1 MSKIKAG
8 SAYVEITANNQA
20 LIKGLNAAK
29 RQLQDFGNATKLFG
43 RQLLSMGTAASV
55 PMAASIAMFTSFDDA
70 IRSVR
75 AVTQASEE
83 DFKRLTHEAK
93 RLGATTSFSASE
105 VALLMTEL
113 GRAGFKPDQII
124 AMTGAVMDLAR
135 ATGTDATLSA
145 GFMSATIRQFGLA
158 AQDATRV
165 ADGLTAAA
173 NKSFNSVE
181 SIGEAL
187 KYAAPVAA
195 DANMSLEETLAIL
208 GTLGNMGIQGS
219 DAGTSLRRLLT
230 LSAAEAQRFQQ
241 VFGVATTDAAG
252 NLRPLIDV
260 LGEVSQATKQ
270 LPTGERGAKFAEVF
284 GMLGITSASA
294 IGKSVADTRT
304 LLDEI
309 RGAGGV
315 ASASAKQMESGIG
328 GSFRILKSSLE
339 GVAIAIGEALN
350 EPLKRMVDAA
360 SGAFSAIIRWIEK
373 NHQALQTFG
382 KVALGLITAGAL
394 IIGVGTAFTIAGSM
408 IGGFLTTMSFVGG
421 MFAAAGTLIAALLSP
436 IGLVSVAVVSLGAY
450 LLHASGLG
458 GQAIVWLGERF
469 QALKSIATGSLG
481 AIGRA
486 LAAGDMAAAAKV
498 AWASLNVVWLSGVNA
513 LMGYWVG
520 FKHSALSTADSMM
533 YGIAG
538 IISDGWAGIEIAWTE
553 TTGFLSDVWSLFTNG
568 LSKTWHNTIGFI
580 KKSWV
585 RLKSLFDSDIDV
597 DAEVKRI
604 DGETTGKVAA
614 GDHAML
620 EAMGKRDQER
630 NARRAE
636 IEQGKTGRAEALA
649 QMQAADEAGR
659 NAAGQA
665 AIDQAAADL
674 KVAKDEWQTAIDAV
688 AESAEEIAEDKPS
701 PMTASIE
708 ALKRSL
714 LQSGE
719 SVATDKKGIETG
731 ATFNAFAIRGL
742 GADSLADRQ
751 TRAMEQT
758 ANNTRKLIKVVEE
771 SGLSY
776 G

>member
-1 MSKIKAG
+1 MSQVKAG
-8 SAYVEITANNQA
+8 SAYVEITARSQA

-29 RQLQDFGNATKLFG
+29 RQLQDFGNATKLLG
-43 RQLLSMGTAASV
+43 TQLLSIGTAASI

-75 AVTQASEE
+75 AVTQASED
-83 DFKRLTHEAK
+83 DFKRLSNEAK
-93 RLGATTSFSASE
+93 RLGATTSYSASE

-158 AQDATRV
+158 AEDATRV

-195 DANMSLEETLAIL
+195 DANMTLEETLAIL

-230 LSAAEAQRFQQ
+230 LSAAEAERFQQ

-252 NLRPLIDV
+252 NMRPLIDV
-260 LGEVSQATKQ
+260 LGEVAQATKE
-270 LPTGERGAKFAEVF
+270 LPTGQRGAKFAEVF

-294 IGKSVADTRT
+294 IGKSVADTRV

-350 EPLKRMVDAA
+350 DPLKRMVDAA
-360 SGAFSAIIRWIEK
+360 SGAFSAVIRWIEK

-382 KVALGLITAGAL
+382 KVALGLLTAGAL
-394 IIGVGTAFTIAGSM
+394 IIGIGTAFTVAGSM
-408 IGGFLTTMSFVGG
+408 IGGFLTTISFLGG
-421 MFAAAGTLIAALLSP
+421 MLSAAGALLAALLSP
-436 IGLVSVAVVSLGAY
+436 IGLVSVAVVTLGGY
-450 LLHASGLG
+450 LVHASGLG
-458 GQAIVWLGERF
+458 GQAIAWLGERF
-469 QALKSIATGSLG
+469 QALKSIATASLG

-486 LAAGDMAAAAKV
+486 LASGDLAAAANV
-498 AWASLNVVWLSGVNA
+498 AWAALKLAWVSGINT
-513 LMGYWVG
+513 LQGYWVA
-520 FKHSALSTADSMM
+520 FKNEALSITDSLI

-538 IISDGWAGIEIAWTE
+538 IISEGWAGIEIAWTE
-553 TTGFLSDVWSLFTNG
+553 TIGFLADTWSLFTG
-568 LSKTWHNTIGFI
+568 TLAKTWHQTVGFI
-580 KKSWV
+580 KKAWV
-585 RLKSLFDSDIDV
+585 RLKGLFDSDLDV
-597 DAEVKRI
+597 DAEVRRI
-604 DGETTGKVAA
+604 DGETSAKTDAA
-614 GDHAML
+614 NSAML
-620 EAMGKRDQER
+620 GAIGQREQ
-630 NARRAE
+630 ARKTRREE
-636 IEQGKTGRAEALA
+636 IERDRLGRSDALG
-649 QMQAADEAGR
+649 QMRAADEQARRQAGD
-659 NAAGQA
+659 A
-665 AIDQAAADL
+665 AIGQAAADL
-674 KVAKDEWQTAIDAV
+674 AVAKDEWQAAIDAV
-688 AESAEEIAEDKPS
+688 GDAAEGMATEQPS
-701 PMTASIE
+701 PVSTAIE
-708 ALKRSL
+708 ALKKSL
-714 LQSGE
+714 AQSGE
-719 SVATDKKGIETG
+719 TAAAEKQAIEG
-731 ATFNAFAIRGL
+731 KSTFNAFAIRGL
-742 GADSLADRQ
+742 GADSLSDRAL
-751 TRAMEQT
+751 RAAEAT
-758 ANNTRKLIKVVEE
+758 AANTKKLISTIENA
-771 SGLSY
+771 GLNYS
-776 G
+776 